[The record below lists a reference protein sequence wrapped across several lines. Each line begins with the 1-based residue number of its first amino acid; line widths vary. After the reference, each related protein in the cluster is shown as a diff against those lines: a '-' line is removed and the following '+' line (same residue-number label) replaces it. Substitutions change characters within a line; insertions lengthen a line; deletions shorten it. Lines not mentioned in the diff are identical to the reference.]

1 MSAPNGDGSDES
13 TRPGDQQMTR
23 GEIGLQ
29 DPHRIRKD
37 SSWYEHLIATREEP
51 LNEAVP
57 EYS

>member
-1 MSAPNGDGSDES
+1 
-13 TRPGDQQMTR
+13 MTR